1 MMTKAD
7 HERAVEEGTE
17 IVEEVN
23 AIVDEVNG
31 HKPFVVVGDV
41 NSSGVNYKSFWF
53 KTQCRPCGELFE
65 LCPAKKNLWSNLENH
80 LQGLK
85 HGRILLQSSV
95 SSRSSSTALST
106 GRLGRPTKSSSLT
119 SNQQQLHGYFKRTCS
134 DGGDGEFNL
143 PLLLVFSLLC
153 WGYWGIECKYAAK
166 SYYVKGLLQ
175 DPNLGASWIPKPSTV
190 GEVDYN
196 SASIIVEDNF
206 RHKECMR
213 VLTLG
218 TPFPELTCSLCAQI
232 PQEKDFRNRIYAM
245 LDEVLICTP
254 MYLFPCYPNCLCL
267 LRVVSLNVP
276 CLVGE

>member
-23 AIVDEVNG
+23 AITDEVNG

-41 NSSGVNYKSFWF
+41 NSSGVNYRSFWF
-53 KTQCRPCGELFE
+53 KAQCQPCRELFE
-65 LCPAKKNLWSNLENH
+65 LCPTKKNLQSNLENH

-85 HGRILLQSSV
+85 HRQILLQSNV

-106 GRLGRPTKSSSLT
+106 GHPERPTKSSSLT
-119 SNQQQLHGYFKRTCS
+119 SNQQQLHGYFKQTRT

-143 PLLLVFSLLC
+143 PLLPVFSLLC
-153 WGYWGIECKYAAK
+153 WGYCI
-166 SYYVKGLLQ
+166 
-175 DPNLGASWIPKPSTV
+175 
-190 GEVDYN
+190 
-196 SASIIVEDNF
+196 
-206 RHKECMR
+206 
-213 VLTLG
+213 
-218 TPFPELTCSLCAQI
+218 
-232 PQEKDFRNRIYAM
+232 
-245 LDEVLICTP
+245 
-254 MYLFPCYPNCLCL
+254 CL